1 MTDFRAEH
9 SISGI
14 VRALSYKTTTQ
25 AVKSSKMLFNP
36 QSPVKFVPQKVLS
49 PIQIWVGVLG
59 KIVGWWLRGHWGA
72 GSNDGL
78 TDWMA
83 EDNEAAET
91 GPGNHQLVAEGSRCQ
106 AGYFG
111 STECSRYN
119 AAGIN
124 RKISELV
131 IFFPNHWAKS
141 RLKPSEQSKR
151 SR

>member
-1 MTDFRAEH
+1 MSEVWKSCTYSSQMRLLGETPYICIFSQSGVTDFRAEH

-91 GPGNHQLVAEGSRCQ
+91 ETWEPVAISRGSRCL

-111 STECSRYN
+111 STEC
-119 AAGIN
+119 I
-124 RKISELV
+124 EML
-131 IFFPNHWAKS
+131 
-141 RLKPSEQSKR
+141 
-151 SR
+151 